1 MLESINSPED
11 LKELSSDVLPQ
22 LAQEIRERIISVVRR
37 QGGHLASNLGVVE
50 LTIAL
55 HRVFSSP
62 RDKIIWDVGHQCY
75 AHKILTGRNSQFD
88 TLREKGGISGFPKRS
103 ESEHDVAETGHSATS
118 PGIAL
123 GLLLGQELQQV
134 EGKVIAVI
142 GDGSLTGGMA
152 YEAMNHAGD
161 LQKPLIL
168 ILNDNRM
175 SISPNVGALSR
186 GRFSRFGRISETISR
201 ITLAPWYRKFR
212 DWVDKELLGIPLI
225 GGWLLEAVLRWKR
238 GVKAS
243 ILNENI
249 FTDLGFEYVGP
260 VDGHSI
266 NRLIKTLNKARDLK
280 RPVVIH
286 VLTRKGQGNPEAEGN
301 PTKYHGVSPYIEVD
315 GKVEPKQS
323 LSYTEAFS
331 RSLMRL
337 AEKDERIVAL
347 TAAMAEGTGLS
358 PFRSSYPGRFFDVG
372 IAEQHLLALSAG
384 LAEAGSRP
392 VAALYSTFF
401 QRAVDQFIH
410 DIAQPCLP
418 VVVALDRAGLV
429 GGDGETHQGAF
440 DIPMILPVPGVT
452 LLSPGCLEEMEMM
465 LEYAVAQKSPVVIRY
480 PKGECFSGTES
491 LKAPLIR
498 GRGAM
503 VRQTGAAALLI
514 TDGNLLSQGLQAVSL
529 LAGQGRSVD
538 LLNLRF
544 LKPLDQ
550 SYLLDLLSRYEQIF
564 LYEDGARIGGV
575 GSRIADLIAS
585 AFLPVRFH
593 HYGIPDEFIPHGT
606 RNEVLTLCGLNA
618 DGMVREMVRVGD
630 STKVF

>member
-1 MLESINSPED
+1 MLESINSPDD

-22 LAQEIRERIISVVRR
+22 LAQEIRQRIISVVRR

-62 RDKIIWDVGHQCY
+62 RDKIVWDVGHQCY
-75 AHKILTGRNSQFD
+75 AHKILTGRNSQF
-88 TLREKGGISGFPKRS
+88 
-103 ESEHDVAETGHSATS
+103 
-118 PGIAL
+118 
-123 GLLLGQELQQV
+123 GQELQGV

-152 YEAMNHAGD
+152 YEALNHAGD

-266 NRLIKTLNKARDLK
+266 NRLVKTFTKARDLK

-301 PTKYHGVSPYIEVD
+301 PTKYHGVSPYVEVD

-323 LSYTEAFS
+323 LSFTEAFS
-331 RSLMRL
+331 RALVKA
-337 AEKDERIVAL
+337 AEKDQRITAL

-358 PFRSSYPGRFFDVG
+358 PFRTFFPRRFFDVG
-372 IAEQHLLALSAG
+372 IAEQHLLTLAAG
-384 LAEAGSRP
+384 MAETGSRP

-401 QRAVDQFIH
+401 QRALDQFIH
-410 DIAQPCLP
+410 DIAQPSLP
-418 VVVALDRAGLV
+418 VVIALDRAGLV

-440 DIPMILPVPGVT
+440 DIPLVLSIPGVT
-452 LLSPGCLEEMEMM
+452 LLSPGCIEEMEMM
-465 LEYAVAQKSPVVIRY
+465 LDYALSQKSPVVIRY
-480 PKGECFSGTES
+480 PKGECPVGTGS
-491 LKAPLIR
+491 LTEPMVR
-498 GRGAM
+498 GRGVM
-503 VRQTGAAALLI
+503 VRQTGAAVLLI
-514 TDGNLLSQGLQAVSL
+514 TDGNLLSQGIQAVSVL
-529 LAGQGRSVD
+529 SEQGRSVD

-550 SYLLDLLSRYEQIF
+550 AYLMEVLSRYDQVF
-564 LYEDGARIGGV
+564 LYEDGARLGGV
-575 GSRIADLIAS
+575 GSRIADMIAT
-585 AFLPVRFH
+585 AFLPVHFQ

-606 RNEVLTLCGLNA
+606 RAEVLTLCGLDA
-618 DGMVREMVRVGD
+618 EAMVKEMVRVGD
-630 STKVF
+630 SKSVF